1 MSFYHLY
8 NLTFGDKGV
17 RLFRCSHLEL
27 VTWHFGNQIVSKD
40 LKAQQVIVLDLNTS
54 AKLLAVWIILKWY
67 HVVDLI
73 LDSIWISLVFY
84 CKFYAFKLFLFTL
97 HIVVFFYAKINK
109 ANITI
114 ILLTFQVSKM
124 DLTTFLG
131 QLVSMLRVKL
141 KKVIIRGKYVFKFRS
156 NSSQNS
162 QTFLRL
168 WHFFSPSG
176 YPFNSIF
183 Q

>member
-1 MSFYHLY
+1 MHLNY
-8 NLTFGDKGV
+8 SYLHCT
-17 RLFRCSHLEL
+17 
-27 VTWHFGNQIVSKD
+27 
-40 LKAQQVIVLDLNTS
+40 
-54 AKLLAVWIILKWY
+54 
-67 HVVDLI
+67 
-73 LDSIWISLVFY
+73 
-84 CKFYAFKLFLFTL
+84 LFLFL
-97 HIVVFFYAKINK
+97 FYPKINK

-114 ILLTFQVSKM
+114 ILLIFQVSKM
-124 DLTTFLG
+124 DLTSFLG

-168 WHFFSPSG
+168 WHFFSLRG

-183 Q
+183 QWSYIFIRFSFLMKHFFLLTIRMAMITKLFRVVTCFKELSSIDMHDISTEWSCWVMWQIKYISLPAEDVSTPN